1 MAEFKKKIA
10 IVTGASSGMGREFAR
25 RLDRDYDL
33 EELWVIARR
42 EDRLAALSG
51 ECRAKVRPLVL
62 DLSQVESLTFLEALL
77 EEEQPDLR
85 VLVNAA
91 GYGLFGTF
99 AQMGMEEQLG
109 IVDLND
115 RALTAMCRLCIPYL
129 GPGSA
134 IINLGSNSSWQPVP
148 YMNVYAAS
156 KAYVLS
162 FSRGLGVELKD
173 AVCRIIC
180 ATLVVAC
187 TMSGPKILGNMCR
200 TRILESEVPP
210 ALAASTYSRPD
221 SPITDARAIRAK
233 AGMRDMANATIRLT
247 VLDPSAA
254 TMQIARRIVGMEEK
268 ISMTRMMILS

>member
-10 IVTGASSGMGREFAR
+10 VVTGASSGMGREFAR

-42 EDRLAALSG
+42 GDRLAALAG

-62 DLSQVESLTFLEALL
+62 DLSQAESFTSLEALL
-77 EEEQPDLR
+77 VQEQPDLR

-109 IVDLND
+109 IVDLNN

-129 GPGSA
+129 GPGST

-173 AVCRIIC
+173 RGIHVMCVCPGWIKTEFFGRAVRDDTIRYYDRYYT
-180 ATLVVAC
+180 AEQVVDRA
-187 TMSGPKILGNMCR
+187 MRDLRRKKPVSILGFPVRAQVRLVKHLPVSLVMKTWCR
-200 TRILESEVPP
+200 QQG
-210 ALAASTYSRPD
+210 
-221 SPITDARAIRAK
+221 K
-233 AGMRDMANATIRLT
+233 
-247 VLDPSAA
+247 
-254 TMQIARRIVGMEEK
+254 
-268 ISMTRMMILS
+268 

>member
-1 MAEFKKKIA
+1 MEATKQIA
-10 IVTGASSGMGREFAR
+10 IVTGASSGMGREFAC

-42 EDRLAALSG
+42 GDRLAELSG
-51 ECRAKVRPLVL
+51 ECRARVRPLVL
-62 DLSQVESLTFLEALL
+62 DLSL
-77 EEEQPDLR
+77 EESFTALGDLLDREQPEVR
-85 VLVNAA
+85 FLVNAA

-109 IVDLND
+109 IVDLNAK
-115 RALTAMCRLCIPYL
+115 ALTAMCRLCIPYL

-173 AVCRIIC
+173 REVHVMCVCPGWVKTEFFDRAVRDDTIRYYDRYYS
-180 ATLVVAC
+180 AGQVVDRA
-187 TMSGPKILGNMCR
+187 MRDLKRKMPVSILGFPVRAQVRLVKHLPVGLVMKTWCR
-200 TRILESEVPP
+200 QQG
-210 ALAASTYSRPD
+210 
-221 SPITDARAIRAK
+221 K
-233 AGMRDMANATIRLT
+233 
-247 VLDPSAA
+247 
-254 TMQIARRIVGMEEK
+254 
-268 ISMTRMMILS
+268 

>member
-173 AVCRIIC
+173 RGIHVMCVCPGWIKTEFFDRAVRDDTIRYYDRYYT
-180 ATLVVAC
+180 AEQVVDRA
-187 TMSGPKILGNMCR
+187 MRDLRRKKPVSILGFPVRAQVRLVKHLPVSLVMKTWCR
-200 TRILESEVPP
+200 QQG
-210 ALAASTYSRPD
+210 
-221 SPITDARAIRAK
+221 K
-233 AGMRDMANATIRLT
+233 
-247 VLDPSAA
+247 
-254 TMQIARRIVGMEEK
+254 
-268 ISMTRMMILS
+268 